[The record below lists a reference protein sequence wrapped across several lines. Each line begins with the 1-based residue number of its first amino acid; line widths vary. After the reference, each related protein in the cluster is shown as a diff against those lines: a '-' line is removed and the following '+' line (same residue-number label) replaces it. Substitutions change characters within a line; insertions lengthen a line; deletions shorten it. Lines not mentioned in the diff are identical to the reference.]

1 MILLKKNLFIQVFS
15 VTILDNSWK
24 NQKYFFSPDFFSR
37 KKRKKKKA
45 YKKKKEKQNTKNKTL
60 KAKNKLGKVT
70 L

>member
-1 MILLKKNLFIQVFS
+1 MILLKKSVYPSFS

>member
-1 MILLKKNLFIQVFS
+1 MILLKKICLSKFFCNHFGQLLEKSKI
-15 VTILDNSWK
+15 
-24 NQKYFFSPDFFSR
+24 FFSPDFFSR